1 MFRPA
6 PHPRAVLLI
15 TSAAAFLVSL
25 DLFIVNIAFPDIRA
39 DFPDTDL
46 GQMSWILNGYTV
58 VFAAFLAL
66 AGRLGDRSGHKRV
79 FLAGVAVF
87 TLASAACVVAPSVW
101 VLVGAR
107 ALQALGGAMV
117 MPTSLTLLFVAFPV
131 ERRSWAVGTS
141 AMIGAL
147 AAALGP
153 PLGGILVESS
163 WHWVFLVNIPIGVL
177 AFAAGIR
184 LLPASPAIAA
194 GRPDVLGAAALI
206 VSIGAVAFALV
217 RAPDIGWTATEVIT
231 ALIVATLGLAGVV
244 LRSRHHP
251 VPAVDLSVI
260 RVPAIGIAA
269 LALVAFMAAFAGML
283 VINVLYLT
291 GTWGWS
297 AQKAG
302 VALMPGPLT
311 VVGVSYLASH
321 LTARLGVGSVAAV
334 GALVYAAGPAWWIM
348 RLGSTPDYVA
358 GMLPGQIAVGVG
370 VGLILPTLSSVVG
383 SSLPDHQWGTGS
395 SLIATARQV
404 GAVLGV
410 ALLITVIGTQTTGR
424 PEELGLIRNGWLL
437 LSAAAAL
444 AMLISIILAVT
455 ERRGRRTAAPPPYS
469 SETYGCRARTV
480 SGEPVLPT

>member
-1 MFRPA
+1 MTADASLRLALLGDGPGGA
-6 PHPRAVLLI
+6 GVGQPQDDKSSEVDRGHSVMQPPVVLGGSAV
-15 TSAAAFLVSL
+15 AQFAVAAHDPGDAAFDHRPVLAVSTLEFQCFGVPACSEQHRVMVMQRHFPAIVRSL
-25 DLFIVNIAFPDIRA
+25 DLFIVNIAFPGIRA

-79 FLAGVAVF
+79 FLAGLAVF
-87 TLASAACVVAPSVW
+87 TLASAGCVVAPNVW

-107 ALQALGGAMV
+107 AVQALGGAMV
-117 MPTSLTLLFVAFPV
+117 MPTSVTLLFVAFPV
-131 ERRSWAVGTS
+131 ERRSWAVGAS

-153 PLGGILVESS
+153 PLGGILVEYS

-184 LLPASPAIAA
+184 LLPASPGIAA

-231 ALIVATLGLAGVV
+231 ALIVATLGLAVVV

-260 RVPAIGIAA
+260 RVPAIGFAA

-283 VINVLYLT
+283 VINVLPNRHVGLVSSE
-291 GTWGWS
+291 GGGR
-297 AQKAG
+297 ADAG
-302 VALMPGPLT
+302 A
-311 VVGVSYLASH
+311 ADC
-321 LTARLGVGSVAAV
+321 RGSVIPRAPSHCPPRRRV
-334 GALVYAAGPAWWIM
+334 RRRHRRT
-348 RLGSTPDYVA
+348 RLRSRPC
-358 GMLPGQIAVGVG
+358 
-370 VGLILPTLSSVVG
+370 VV
-383 SSLPDHQWGTGS
+383 DH
-395 SLIATARQV
+395 A
-404 GAVLGV
+404 
-410 ALLITVIGTQTTGR
+410 
-424 PEELGLIRNGWLL
+424 LGLD
-437 LSAAAAL
+437 A
-444 AMLISIILAVT
+444 
-455 ERRGRRTAAPPPYS
+455 
-469 SETYGCRARTV
+469 
-480 SGEPVLPT
+480 